1 MGTTAIIA
9 VIVNLIISV
18 IGTIDST
25 REIKKSPVLSAYY
38 EAQGGKVVTIISW
51 MLTIIFSLVIYG
63 LILYGTGFWN
73 TLGWVLIVL
82 DTITTIG
89 FSVILRFIRIKLSKE
104 EG

>member
-1 MGTTAIIA
+1 METTAIIA

-18 IGTIDST
+18 SCTIDG
-25 REIKKSPVLSAYY
+25 IKNPILKPYC
-38 EAQGGKVVTIISW
+38 EAQGTVMTILSWAFAIIS
-51 MLTIIFSLVIYG
+51 SLVIYW

>member
-1 MGTTAIIA
+1 METTAIIA

-25 REIKKSPVLSAYY
+25 REIKKNPVLSAYY
-38 EAQGGKVVTIISW
+38 EAQGKVVTIISW

-73 TLGWVLIVL
+73 TLGWILIVL
-82 DTITTIG
+82 DTISMII
-89 FSVILRFIRIKLSKE
+89 FCVILRVLAWK
-104 EG
+104 

>member
-1 MGTTAIIA
+1 METTAIIA
-9 VIVNLIISV
+9 VIVNLIIS
-18 IGTIDST
+18 IICTIDG
-25 REIKKSPVLSAYY
+25 IKNPILKPYC
-38 EAQGGKVVTIISW
+38 EAQGTVMTILSWAFAIIS
-51 MLTIIFSLVIYG
+51 SLVIYW

-73 TLGWVLIVL
+73 TLGWILIVL